1 MRDKYTKLSTQLRHQ
16 SWWSLEVVWVPLLR
30 WRSFWK
36 GIQSTLPIDLRWK
49 TWQLWDLEFSHVMHM
64 LSMGFRSGNLLTLT
78 AAPGPQNDCLFF
90 LSWTSRHSTVFC
102 AVRCRFSWSC
112 FRAFQ
117 DTLDGTNWDKWQIW
131 MLTINI
137 YRFGLPK
144 QEPWFWW
151 KDAAQLMGMTLICH
165 VLRISFPAPDHG
177 NFHVQ
182 DGLLAAVSN
191 RWRHHCWAMPSLLHF
206 GLLRCNW
213 ISCTSCQSFFRH
225 EWYCSFWY
233 MIPGHSVPRLFPKRY
248 GGSCF
253 DLQILQFWS
262 VLMLRS
268 APSASFLPRWG
279 VHVSLGQLCL
289 RLQDQR
295 SYLHPA
301 ACSGKAIG
309 TTIDW
314 IVIESFSTFKCLQH
328 TWSFI
333 LTLFLC
339 IYVILC

>member
-1 MRDKYTKLSTQLRHQ
+1 
-16 SWWSLEVVWVPLLR
+16 
-30 WRSFWK
+30 
-36 GIQSTLPIDLRWK
+36 
-49 TWQLWDLEFSHVMHM
+49 
-64 LSMGFRSGNLLTLT
+64 
-78 AAPGPQNDCLFF
+78 
-90 LSWTSRHSTVFC
+90 
-102 AVRCRFSWSC
+102 
-112 FRAFQ
+112 
-117 DTLDGTNWDKWQIW
+117 

-144 QEPWFWW
+144 QEPWFCW
-151 KDAAQLMGMTLICH
+151 KDAAQLMGITLICH
-165 VLRISFPAPDHG
+165 VLCISFHAPDHG

-253 DLQILQFWS
+253 DLQILQLWS

-333 LTLFLC
+333 LTLFLR